1 MFYMTLRCNRM
12 YVQVSEIINLEL
24 VLNINELIVEC
35 KDRIEIF

>member
-24 VLNINELIVEC
+24 VLKINELIVEC
-35 KDRIEIF
+35 KDRREIF